1 MTTRLSIVLLVA
13 SVAVLSGCTIIS
25 QQRTAPTPQTQ
36 LQTREF
42 QTREYDT
49 NDVKLVLKACL
60 NVLQDDGFI
69 VKNANSELGL
79 LMAEKEVQLSGQRQ
93 QSSSNDDYW
102 ASVFENVFRTS
113 PNRSRSRSQEEYRYA
128 KFRKIEVS
136 LNVSELGRRS
146 KVRANFQA
154 KTLDNNG
161 QPLEVE
167 GVNDPVF
174 YQNFFSK
181 VDKGIFI
188 QKQGF

>member
-1 MTTRLSIVLLVA
+1 MAITVT
-13 SVAVLSGCTIIS
+13 GCTIVS
-25 QQRTAPTPQTQ
+25 QQRTAPQQQTQ

-49 NDVKLVLKACL
+49 NDVKLVMKACL
-60 NVLQDDGFI
+60 NVLQDDGFV
-69 VKNANSELGL
+69 VKNAVIELGL
-79 LMAEKEVQLSGQRQ
+79 LTAEKEVQLSGQSRQ
-93 QSSSNDDYW
+93 SASNDDYW
-102 ASVFENVFRTS
+102 LDVFENVFRMS
-113 PNRSRSRSQEEYRYA
+113 PSRSRNNRSKEEHRYA

-136 LNVSELGRRS
+136 LTVSELGRRS

-161 QPLEVE
+161 QPLDVE
-167 GVNDPVF
+167 AIADPVF
-174 YQNFFSK
+174 YQTFFSK